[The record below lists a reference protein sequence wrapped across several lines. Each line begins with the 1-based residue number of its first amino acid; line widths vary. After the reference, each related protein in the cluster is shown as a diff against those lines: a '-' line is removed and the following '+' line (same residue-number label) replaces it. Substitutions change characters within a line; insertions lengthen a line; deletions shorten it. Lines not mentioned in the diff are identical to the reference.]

1 MSGGVGPVSKDIRL
15 PDDESPL
22 PSSLSL
28 PSKYTPRFF
37 RFLSLRQL
45 NAFAV
50 IVVLAFGGLVSI
62 FDVAFLLLSF
72 AYTTFIARFAFPLR
86 VDHPRASGTFKQGS
100 KLLGLYV
107 ALGALI
113 GIVAPVVYLGEGV
126 VRGDR
131 ESVKAAAPHLFL
143 LCSQVLVE
151 GWVDSGGYSAAA
163 RAFVPV
169 YYNARRVS
177 AVYDWVVAEFQKGLG
192 QVRSPLRLQ
201 IGRALSVVNL
211 GFWCFNLF
219 FFLLPVYL
227 PRVMKLHYLGDA
239 SEAKSSKLYHN
250 LLGFHCK
257 AG

>member
-1 MSGGVGPVSKDIRL
+1 MSGGVGPVNKDIRL
-15 PDDESPL
+15 PDDELPPPPSP
-22 PSSLSL
+22 SL

-37 RFLSLRQL
+37 HLLSFRQL

-62 FDVAFLLLSF
+62 SDVTFLLFSF
-72 AYTTFIARFAFPLR
+72 AYTTFIARFAFPPR
-86 VDHPRASGTFKQGS
+86 VDHLRAPGVFKQGS

-113 GIVAPVVYLGEGV
+113 GIVAPVVYLAEGV
-126 VRGDR
+126 VDGDR
-131 ESVKAAAPHLFL
+131 EGVKAAAPHLFL

-151 GWVDSGGYSAAA
+151 GWVDSGRYSPAA
-163 RAFVPV
+163 RSFVPV

-177 AVYDWVVAEFQKGLG
+177 AVYDWVVAELQKGLG
-192 QVRSPLRLQ
+192 HVRSPLRLH
-201 IGRALSVVNL
+201 IGRALAVANL

-227 PRVMKLHYLGDA
+227 PRVMKLYYLGDA
-239 SEAKSSKLYHN
+239 AEDRSRE
-250 LLGFHCK
+250 
-257 AG
+257 